1 MSQMN
6 KKSAVDATSIED
18 EMREVQVFKTFDD
31 MGMSQELLRGVYTHG
46 FETPTHIQERAIVPC
61 MSGHDVIVQAQS
73 GMGKTATFAIGL
85 LHQLDVHRPKCQ
97 AIVLSPTGI
106 LAEQTYKCILELS
119 KYIKGIKIQLCIGG
133 SQYERSVVPHVVVAT
148 PGRMLDLLT
157 VREGQRTARID
168 VSSLQCFVLDE
179 ADELL
184 SLGFEESI
192 ASIFKLL
199 PYDRDM
205 QSLVVSA
212 TLGSE
217 ALALTGKFMRPD
229 PIRIL
234 MKERELSLAGIRQFY
249 VQLDQA
255 SWKYDCLKDIFD
267 RIPAAKSIIF
277 VNSKK
282 FAEELATRLSQDDFT
297 VSCLHG
303 DLPKDRQ
310 RAVVDH
316 FRTTARVLIATNL
329 VGRGFD
335 VQQVQLVINYELPRE
350 GQEYVHRIGRCGRKG
365 RKGIVINLVTEPETR
380 DMSQFIRT
388 YDYEIE
394 EMPDDIMRHF
404 NPRRADMDLRQSLL
418 LQLDRPAT
426 VRYRVCVNTY
436 IHKHM

>member
-1 MSQMN
+1 MN
-6 KKSAVDATSIED
+6 RNLITVNTKSVVDVTSIED
-18 EMREVQVFKTFDD
+18 ERREVQVFKTFDD
-31 MGMSQELLRGVYTHG
+31 MGMSLELLRGVYAHG

-133 SQYERSVVPHVVVAT
+133 SQHERSVAPHVVVAT

-157 VREGQRTARID
+157 VGEGHRTARMD

-184 SLGFEESI
+184 SPGFEESI
-192 ASIFKLL
+192 AKIFKQL
-199 PYDRDM
+199 PYNNGM
-205 QSLVVSA
+205 QSMVVSA
-212 TLGSE
+212 TLGTE
-217 ALALTGKFMRPD
+217 TLNLTGKFMRPD

-249 VQLDQA
+249 VQLDKA

-277 VNSKK
+277 VNSKHV
-282 FAEELATRLSQDDFT
+282 AEELATRLNQDDFT

-303 DLPKDRQ
+303 DLPYDRK
-310 RAVVDH
+310 RAVVEH

-335 VQQVQLVINYELPRE
+335 VQQVQLVINYELPRD
-350 GQEYVHRIGRCGRKG
+350 GKDYVHRIGRCGRKG

-380 DMSQFIRT
+380 DMAQFIRT
-388 YDYEIE
+388 YDYEIP
-394 EMPDDIMRHF
+394 EMPDDIMCHF
-404 NPRRADMDLRQSLL
+404 NSAE
-418 LQLDRPAT
+418 
-426 VRYRVCVNTY
+426 Y
-436 IHKHM
+436 